1 MKKNEP
7 AHSGTD
13 SLNRVLYVDLARREF
28 HGEDRPDLFSEYLG
42 GAGVAIR
49 LMEEECPPGCDPLS
63 PENPAIFAVGPL
75 TSFFPLA
82 SKTVAMFKSP
92 LTGNLGESHCGGR
105 SAVSIRLSGF
115 GALVVRGRSDIP
127 LYLAI
132 HDGKVHFR
140 NASTLWGMNS
150 HFTAGRAMR
159 ERETGAG
166 VRTIMRIGRAGENRV
181 AYAGVTTETY
191 RHFGRLGL
199 GAVFGSKNLK
209 GIVISGRKT
218 LGLSD
223 FKRYREVYDMLY
235 ESATRSPLMKKYHD
249 LGTAENILPLNRLQG
264 LPTRNLQKTTFD
276 RAEEISGEKL
286 AANHLGRRLACS
298 HCPVAC
304 IHIAALRE
312 PYEQE
317 DFFYKTVMIG
327 YDYEPLYAAGSM
339 LEIGDAPSVLRLI
352 ERMESLGLDIM
363 STGVVLAWATEASDK
378 GLIGKDETMGIS
390 LTFGVLA
397 GYLEACENI
406 VRQPNEFYQ
415 ALARGV
421 EYASGKYGG
430 REFAL
435 AFGGN
440 EMPGYHTGP
449 AAHLGYLAG
458 ARHSHLD
465 SAGYAIDQK
474 DLIEKKLPPEEIAR
488 KLVREEQWRQVLSS
502 LVVCFFAR
510 NLYTPETVRQ
520 CLAALGVERDEQRLN
535 RIGGEIL
542 RRKNLFKKQCGF
554 SMENL
559 RIPERIF
566 TVPSPAG
573 PIDEAFMRE
582 TLRHID
588 RMILNP
594 GD

>member
-7 AHSGTD
+7 APAGADT
-13 SLNRVLYVDLARREF
+13 LTRVLYVDLARRES
-28 HGEDRPDLFSEYLG
+28 HTEDRPDLFRGSLG
-42 GAGVAIR
+42 GTGAAIG
-49 LMEEECPPGCDPLS
+49 LLEEECPPGCDPLG
-63 PENPAIFAVGPL
+63 PENPAIFTVGPL
-75 TSFFPLA
+75 TSLFPLA

-105 SAVSIRLSGF
+105 SAIAIRLSGF

-127 LYLAI
+127 IYLAI
-132 HDGKVHFR
+132 HDGKVQFR
-140 NASTLWGMNS
+140 NATTIWGMNS

-159 ERETGAG
+159 EREKGAG

-209 GIVISGRKT
+209 GIVVSGRKT
-218 LGLSD
+218 LKLPD
-223 FKRYREVYDMLY
+223 PKRYREIYDALY

-249 LGTAENILPLNRLQG
+249 LGTAENILPLNRLGG
-264 LPTRNLQKTTFD
+264 LPTRNLQQATFAG
-276 RAEEISGEKL
+276 AEEISGENL
-286 AANHLGRRLACS
+286 AARHLGRRLACS

-317 DFFYKTVMIG
+317 NYFYKTVMIG

-339 LEIGDAPSVLRLI
+339 LGIGDAPSVLRLI

-363 STGVVLAWATEASDK
+363 SAGVVLSWATEALEK
-378 GLIGKDETMGIS
+378 GLIGSKETMDVPLAFGS
-390 LTFGVLA
+390 LP
-397 GYLEACENI
+397 GYLEACEKI

-449 AAHLGYLAG
+449 ACHLGYLAG

-465 SAGYAIDQK
+465 SAGYSIDQK

-488 KLVREEQWRQVLSS
+488 RLVREEQWRQVLSS

-510 NLYTPETVRQ
+510 NIYTPETVRQ
-520 CLAALGVERDEQRLN
+520 CLAAAGIEQDEKGLN
-535 RIGGEIL
+535 RIGAEIL
-542 RRKNLFKKQCGF
+542 RRKNLFKKACGF
-554 SMENL
+554 SLETL

-573 PIDEAFMRE
+573 LIDEPLMRE
-582 TLRHID
+582 TLRHIE
-588 RMILNP
+588 RMILDP